1 MKTSNRVNKLELSA
15 VRRLQPI
22 AEKVERE
29 GKKEILHMNVGVPDT
44 DIPKE
49 FYTEIRKFDENRIPY
64 APEIGFRNL
73 RQAISEH
80 YKKYG
85 LDYSEDDIFITSGA
99 SEGIHI
105 SFLTTTD
112 VADHILTTNPYY
124 TNYDTM
130 AAMTEVNL
138 DVFDCFIENDYAL
151 PSKEE
156 IVSKIT
162 DKTKALLI
170 CNPSNPTGKV
180 LSKEEVDLLSE
191 IAIEKDLYIIAD
203 EIYRDFIYDGKNFV
217 SFADN
222 KEIQDRLIL
231 LESISKRFSAC
242 GARIG
247 AMLVKNE
254 ELKEKIYKVC
264 SARISVPTIDQY
276 GAAALYKT
284 DESYIEDVRE
294 EYQKR
299 RDLIYGL
306 ISDIPNVKLNYPQG
320 AFYMIVELP
329 VDDSEKF
336 AAWLLTDFEDNGQ
349 TIILTPAAGF
359 YKDKLRGKKE
369 IRFVFALSQEKI
381 IRGVEILRKGLEEY
395 NKLNG

>member
-1 MKTSNRVNKLELSA
+1 MRTSNRVNKLELSA
-15 VRRLQPI
+15 IRRLQPI
-22 AEKVERE
+22 VEIIENE

-49 FYTEIRKFDENRIPY
+49 FYTEIRKYNENRIPY
-64 APEIGFRNL
+64 APEMGYRHL
-73 RQAISEH
+73 RQAISNH

-85 LDYSEDDIFITSGA
+85 LDYSEKDIFITYGA
-99 SEGIHI
+99 SEGINI
-105 SFLTTTD
+105 AFLITSD
-112 VADHILTTNPYY
+112 VGDHILTTNPYY
-124 TNYDTM
+124 TNYEAISTLS
-130 AAMTEVNL
+130 EVNL

-162 DKTKALLI
+162 NKTRALLI

-180 LSKEEVDLLSE
+180 LTKEEVDLLSE
-191 IAIEKDLYIIAD
+191 IAIEKDLFIIAD
-203 EIYRDFIYDGKNFV
+203 EIYRDFIYDDMKFV
-217 SFADN
+217 SFAEN
-222 KEIQDRLIL
+222 KEIQNRLIL

-247 AMLVKNE
+247 AILVKNE
-254 ELKEKIYKVC
+254 QLKEKIYKVC

-276 GAAALYKT
+276 GAFALYKT
-284 DESYIEDVRE
+284 DKSYIEGVRD
-294 EYQKR
+294 EYENR
-299 RDLIYGL
+299 RDLIYKL

-336 AAWLLTDFEDNGQ
+336 SSWLLTDFEYNNQ
-349 TIILTPAAGF
+349 TVLLTPAAGF
-359 YKDKLRGKKE
+359 YKNKLRGQKE
-369 IRFVFALSQEKI
+369 IRLVFALSQEKI
-381 IRGVEILRKGLEEY
+381 ERGIEILRKGLEEY
-395 NKLNG
+395 NKLNK

>member
-1 MKTSNRVNKLELSA
+1 MKTSNRINRLELSA
-15 VRRLQPI
+15 IRKLQPLSD
-22 AEKVERE
+22 KVAKE
-29 GKKEILHMNVGVPDT
+29 GKKEIIYMNAGVPDT

-49 FYTEIRKFDENRIPY
+49 FYEAIRKFDENRIPY
-64 APEIGFRNL
+64 APEIGYLAL
-73 RQAISEH
+73 RQAISRF
-80 YKKYG
+80 YKDYG
-85 LDYSEDDIFITSGA
+85 LDYSEDEIFITSGA
-99 SEGIHI
+99 SEAINMSI
-105 SFLTTTD
+105 LAITD
-112 VADHILTTNPYY
+112 VGDSLLTTNPYY
-124 TNYDTM
+124 SNYETM
-130 AAMTEVNL
+130 ACMSEVNI

-151 PSKEE
+151 PPKED
-156 IVSKIT
+156 IVNKIT

-180 LSKEEVDLLSE
+180 LTKEEIDLLSE
-191 IAIEKDLYIIAD
+191 IALENDLFIIAD
-203 EIYRDFIYDGKNFV
+203 EIYRDFIFDGKKFV
-217 SFADN
+217 SFAEN
-222 KEIQDRLIL
+222 KKILDRLIL

-247 AMLVKNE
+247 ALLIKNE
-254 ELKEKIYKVC
+254 NLKDRIYKLC
-264 SARISVPTIDQY
+264 SSRISIPTLEQF
-276 GAAALYKT
+276 GAMAVYET
-284 DESYIEDVRE
+284 DKSYIESVRE
-294 EYQKR
+294 EYEKR
-299 RDLIYGL
+299 RDLIYKL

-359 YKDKLRGKKE
+359 YKDKLRGNKE